1 MLNVLRHTTIKTFVW
16 GCMALYLLNISVDI
30 SPLFDKNRQKVKI
43 VNQQESIVELVF
55 EKVLGFEE
63 AIPENNSNDSEQNPT
78 MKKGFAIDKFILE
91 FHEISTK
98 IIVFNRIK
106 KCFPYP
112 KNNFLKPS
120 LEIYSPPPE
129 V

>member
-16 GCMALYLLNISVDI
+16 GFMAFYLLNISVDVT
-30 SPLFDKNRQKVKI
+30 SFFDGKEQKIKNY
-43 VNQQESIVELVF
+43 NEQESIVELVL

-78 MKKGFAIDKFILE
+78 MKKGFAMDKFVLP
-91 FHEISTK
+91 FYEINTK
-98 IIVFNRIK
+98 LIAFNPIQK
-106 KCFPYP
+106 SFYYSKTI
-112 KNNFLKPS
+112 FLKPS
-120 LEIYSPPPE
+120 LEIHSPPPE

>member
-1 MLNVLRHTTIKTFVW
+1 MFNVIRHSSLSPVFW
-16 GCMALYLLNISVDI
+16 GCLSLYLLNISVDI
-30 SPLFDKNRQKVKI
+30 SSLFDENRQKLKV

-63 AIPENNSNDSEQNPT
+63 AIPENNSNDTEQNPT
-78 MKKGFAIDKFILE
+78 MKKGFVIDKFVLPFLE
-91 FHEISTK
+91 INTK
-98 IIVFNRIK
+98 IIIFNPIK

-112 KNNFLKPS
+112 KDNFLKPS
-120 LEIYSPPPE
+120 LEIHSPPPE

>member
-1 MLNVLRHTTIKTFVW
+1 MFNVIRHSSFLAVFW
-16 GCMALYLLNISVDI
+16 GCLSLYLLNISVDI
-30 SPLFDKNRQKVKI
+30 SSLFDENRQKLKV

-78 MKKGFAIDKFILE
+78 MKKGFVIDKFVLPFLE
-91 FHEISTK
+91 INTK
-98 IIVFNRIK
+98 IIIFNPIK

-112 KNNFLKPS
+112 KDNFLKPS
-120 LEIYSPPPE
+120 LEIHSPPPE